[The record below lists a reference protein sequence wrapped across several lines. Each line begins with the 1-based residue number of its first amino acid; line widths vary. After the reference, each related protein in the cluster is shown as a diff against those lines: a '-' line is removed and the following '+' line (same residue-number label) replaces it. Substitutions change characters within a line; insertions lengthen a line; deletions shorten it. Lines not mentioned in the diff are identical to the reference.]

1 MIRIFNRYEWS
12 CFLCRRYTQIDHRCW
27 FISECFRTEA
37 RNTSPPLVNT
47 LSISSSWASIIRI
60 LEPLTIELTMGAKVV
75 NTFKN
80 GHILSSLCCLAWIS
94 KELPRFR
101 ATSASIHAASENMPS
116 TLNACMTSMLIV
128 SWHFRTNSNE
138 IVPTKKRCSN
148 IALCTKPKVQKHYRN
163 ICSS

>member
-1 MIRIFNRYEWS
+1 MIRIFKWYDWS
-12 CFLCRRYTQIDHRCW
+12 CFLSRRYTQIDHWCW

-47 LSISSSWASIIRI
+47 LSISSLSASIIRI
-60 LEPLTIELTMGAKVV
+60 LEPLTIELTVDAKVV

-80 GHILSSLCCLAWIS
+80 GHILSSLCCLAWIL

-101 ATSASIHAASENMPS
+101 ATSASIHAASEHMPS

-128 SWHFRTNSNE
+128 SWHVRTYSNE
-138 IVPTKKRCSN
+138 METIVPTKK
-148 IALCTKPKVQKHYRN
+148 KV
-163 ICSS
+163 